1 MRRHFSFLHCKT
13 YLKWFSNPSN
23 DKYSWQDAEKAE
35 LIFLNNFK
43 WSPEMIA
50 WKDLLVLLEGQQTVH
65 LPSSRNHYAHDI
77 QSNAPIVATG
87 KSEIKYICKFSSTD
101 PVEDKN
107 DVSQVET
114 VQVPPSDFTG

>member
-1 MRRHFSFLHCKT
+1 
-13 YLKWFSNPSN
+13 
-23 DKYSWQDAEKAE
+23 
-35 LIFLNNFK
+35 
-43 WSPEMIA
+43 MIA

-65 LPSSRNHYAHDI
+65 LPSSKNHYAHDI

-87 KSEIKYICKFSSTD
+87 KSEIKYICKFNSTD